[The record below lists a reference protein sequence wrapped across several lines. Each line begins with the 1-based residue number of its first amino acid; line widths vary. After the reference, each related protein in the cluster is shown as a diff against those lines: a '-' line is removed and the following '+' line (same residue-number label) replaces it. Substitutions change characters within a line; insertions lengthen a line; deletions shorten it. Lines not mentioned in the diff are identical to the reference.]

1 MVNKLTTISD
11 LLLRARRN
19 QATLDYTNA
28 NKAWW
33 NMAEMYLYRVRHD
46 EAWAKEQL
54 GI

>member
-1 MVNKLTTISD
+1 MVNNYIRFTPTG
-11 LLLRARRN
+11 RRN
-19 QATLDYTNA
+19 KATLDYTNA